1 MTKWSI
7 MGKKI
12 SQHEF
17 DEIIK
22 IIESFSKGA
31 SFQEIISVLKKPL
44 QQRSLQRRL
53 ALLVKKGIIIAIG
66 DSRARR
72 YRVSSE
78 KKKEISSLSSK
89 TKKNDIIFLSLA
101 AKEIQ
106 KKVTKPI
113 QTRLYVNYNREFLDK
128 YQPNNTFYLPTS
140 VRQHFFEIGKT
151 DGKRIA
157 GTYARQ
163 IFNRLLIDLT
173 WNSSR
178 LEGNTY
184 SILETERLLQLN
196 EIVEGKKLEEAQMIL
211 NHKAAIEFLVES
223 SSEIGINRYT
233 ILNLH
238 ALLSNNLLGNP
249 DSCGCLRKI
258 SVGIAK
264 TVYHPTAI
272 PQLIE
277 ECFQQIIDKA
287 YSIQD
292 PFEQAFFLMI
302 HLPYLQPFEDVNK
315 RVSRLAANIPLIL
328 QNLCPLSFV
337 DVPQELYING
347 LIGIY
352 ELNRI
357 DLFLDV
363 FIWAYERSCL
373 LYSTVRKTLGEPD
386 PFRMKYHKLIFEMV
400 TNIVLGCFDK
410 IKAIKMIREKA
421 NKTIPS
427 QDRAKFIESVEIE
440 LRGLHEGNIARYRLR
455 PSEYVAWR
463 KIWR

>member
-1 MTKWSI
+1 MAKEI
-7 MGKKI
+7 N
-12 SQHEF
+12 QYEF

-22 IIESFSKGA
+22 IIDSFSKGA
-31 SFQEIISVLKKPL
+31 SLQEIISMLKTPL
-44 QQRSLQRRL
+44 KRRSLQRRL
-53 ALLVKKGIIIAIG
+53 ALLVKKGSIVAIG

-72 YRVSSE
+72 YRLSSE
-78 KKKEISSLSSK
+78 KKKEISCFISK
-89 TKKNDIIFLSLA
+89 TKKNDIIFLSPA

-113 QTRLYVNYNREFLDK
+113 QARLYVNYSRKFLDS
-128 YQPNNTFYLPTS
+128 YQPNITFYLPAS
-140 VRQHFFEIGKT
+140 ARQHFLEIGKT

-184 SILETERLLQLN
+184 SLLETERLLQLN
-196 EIVEGKKLEEAQMIL
+196 EIVKGKKLEEAQMIL
-211 NHKAAIEFLVES
+211 NHKAAIEFLVDS
-223 SSEIGINRYT
+223 AREIGVNRYT

-258 SVGIAK
+258 PVGIAK

-287 YSIQD
+287 YAIQD
-292 PFEQAFFLMI
+292 PFEQAFFLMVHI
-302 HLPYLQPFEDVNK
+302 PYLQPFEDVNK
-315 RVSRLAANIPLIL
+315 RVSRLAANISLIL

-357 DLFLDV
+357 DLLIDV

-386 PFRMKYHKLIFEMV
+386 PFRMKYHNLIFEII
-400 TNIVLGCFDK
+400 TSIVLGGFDK
-410 IKAIKMIREKA
+410 TKAVKMIRQKA
-421 NKTIPS
+421 NQSVQP
-427 QDRAKFIESVEIE
+427 QDRSKFIESVEIE
-440 LRGLHEGNIARYRLR
+440 LRGLHEGNIARYKLR
-455 PSEYVAWR
+455 PSEYIAWH
-463 KIWR
+463 KIWH